1 MIKYFQIFFVSIMLI
16 SCSYNNE
23 VVSMNEVNGTWDK
36 KKELL
41 FTMNIEDTSTP
52 KNIIFVVR
60 NNNDYPYS
68 NIRLIV
74 DFTDHQSKRQAV
86 DTLNYVLAKPNGE
99 WIGKGFGDTKETLFQ
114 YKINYKFPHNGDY
127 SVSLI
132 QAMRTDNL
140 KGIEDI
146 GVKIETAK
154 P

>member
-1 MIKYFQIFFVSIMLI
+1 MHKILNLFFVIGVVV
-16 SCSYNNE
+16 SCSNASE
-23 VVSMNEVNGTWDK
+23 TVQMKSINGTWNK
-36 KKELL
+36 KAKQQ
-41 FTMNIEDTSTP
+41 FDFKISDAQHA
-52 KNIIFVVR
+52 KNIIFVLR

-146 GVKIETAK
+146 GVKLEPAK